1 MHSLVLDPGRE
12 CQLIIF
18 DEPRRLSPREERL
31 LMARRLSPREER
43 LLMALASDP
52 QRVISHGQ
60 CYRAIFGDEVVE
72 PQGVADVVSQLRQKG
87 VPIVTVHRRGYMLAM
102 PPSEVHLAATI
113 HSAATSSKG
122 STSIQ
127 Q

>member
-12 CQLIIF
+12 RQLIIF

-31 LMARRLSPREER
+31 LMA
-43 LLMALASDP
+43 LASDP
-52 QRVISHGQ
+52 QHVISHDR
-60 CYRAIFGDEVVE
+60 CYRAIYGDEIVE
-72 PQGVADVVSQLRQKG
+72 PAGVADVVSQLRQKG

-113 HSAATSSKG
+113 HSATTTIKASSG
-122 STSIQ
+122 MQ